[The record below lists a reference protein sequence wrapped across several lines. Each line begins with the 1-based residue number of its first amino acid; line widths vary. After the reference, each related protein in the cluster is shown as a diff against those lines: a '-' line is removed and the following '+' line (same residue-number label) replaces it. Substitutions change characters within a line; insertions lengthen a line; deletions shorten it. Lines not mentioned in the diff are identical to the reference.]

1 MPSTEQIVNDIK
13 AILNQIESNTEVTA
27 QEAGQIEKDAKAIL
41 ETEKAGFA
49 NLSEGLAT
57 VIDREDAL
65 VSLLAANDEQNRLI
79 ICWLEKLADMSCKQ
93 LRQLE
98 AQRELQESLE
108 RTASNLRDIAHLVH
122 SREAV
127 EVEKTE
133 EAARRMEECCPEEK
147 PEPGPCFEPCR
158 GREPPT
164 HKQKRGEF
172 EPLAERE
179 HPQRG

>member
-27 QEAGQIEKDAKAIL
+27 QEAGQIEKDARAIL

-49 NLSEGLAT
+49 NLSQGLAT
-57 VIDREDAL
+57 VIDREDTIA
-65 VSLLAANDEQNRLI
+65 SLLEINDEQNRVIL
-79 ICWLEKLADMSCKQ
+79 CWLEKLADMSCKQ

-122 SREAV
+122 AREAV
-127 EVEKTE
+127 E
-133 EAARRMEECCPEEK
+133 
-147 PEPGPCFEPCR
+147 
-158 GREPPT
+158 
-164 HKQKRGEF
+164 
-172 EPLAERE
+172 
-179 HPQRG
+179 